1 MPGVSPLKREGPLGC
16 HVVPYTWL
24 PMEKQLPPERVA
36 LCIQQ
41 ILEVS
46 LIRLLVLLS
55 LATSPFYHSWQSGCR
70 LHLVP
75 RTVSLGRVHLGL
87 SMLLHNSV

>member
-1 MPGVSPLKREGPLGC
+1 MPPTSGLPDCHNTSTAGSIILHCMSVSSGLHHLG
-16 HVVPYTWL
+16 
-24 PMEKQLPPERVA
+24 
-36 LCIQQ
+36 
-41 ILEVS
+41 
-46 LIRLLVLLS
+46 LS
-55 LATSPFYHSWQSGCR
+55 LVFGRLHLPIHSVILSPFRPYHHSWQSGCR